1 MSKVNKIIKYGLED
15 EVLHLRDSG
24 LGYGEISEAINRNHK
39 DVSVSFMSIKRFLD
53 SNKVGN
59 MTEKIDQGED
69 LWEDLRV
76 DFRAKMDDLEDETQ
90 EIYLIMK
97 KSLKNIITEGDD
109 FKTIK
114 AARDTLAA
122 LDQQKKNWI
131 DLIQWGIN
139 EFKPREKA
147 QTLNL
152 TKINNMFIQL
162 SDKLC
167 PKCRSEIIDM
177 VLETEKED

>member
-1 MSKVNKIIKYGLED
+1 MGRVNKIIESGLED
-15 EVLHLRDSG
+15 EVLRLRDSG
-24 LGYGEISEAINRNHK
+24 LGYGEIAEAINRNHEK
-39 DVSVSFMSIKRFLD
+39 VSVSFMSIKRFLD
-53 SNKVGN
+53 SNKTAY
-59 MTEKIDQGED
+59 MTEKIDKGED

-76 DFRAKMDDLEDETQ
+76 DFRAKMDDLEDETE

-97 KSLKNIITEGDD
+97 KSLKNIIKEGDD

-177 VLETEKED
+177 VLETEKEE